1 MLDAV
6 QYFCFLGGGDF
17 LGGSHLPSG
26 GDWVFAGVSSGKVEE
41 TEALATKEASKQGVI

>member
-26 GDWVFAGVSSGKVEE
+26 GDWIFSGISSRKVKEIE
-41 TEALATKEASKQGVI
+41 TLATKEASKQGVI